1 MAMSAGDMGAID
13 HAGKARSIVRSRLQQ
28 DRIAALNE
36 KSVFCAIR
44 AVLLDMIARRFGD
57 IVVTSSVTGPSS
69 DPRTIEPRTSPRSL
83 TILGAA
89 FYSRIFARWGRD
101 TK

>member
-44 AVLLDMIARRFGD
+44 AVLPNMIARRSGD
-57 IVVTSSVTGPSS
+57 IVVTSSVTGHQAIPQPSS
-69 DPRTIEPRTSPRSL
+69 PELRNDH
-83 TILGAA
+83 
-89 FYSRIFARWGRD
+89 
-101 TK
+101 